1 MLGVSVGL
9 AEGEE
14 DGCNNHISY
23 IMVRGEEGHNKKF
36 NQMLKGTLTADVGAN
51 VVGLRVGSRLPL
63 QAPTT
68 THPLINNDSDV
79 EHFFSLIHS

>member
-1 MLGVSVGL
+1 MAVITYIFNLLGENG
-9 AEGEE
+9 
-14 DGCNNHISY
+14 
-23 IMVRGEEGHNKKF
+23 NKKV
-36 NQMLKGTLTADVGAN
+36 NQLHTLTADVGAN